1 RVDRVADQ
9 VYRNLRRAIVMGEFE
24 AGSRL
29 REVEVAAALSVS
41 RTPVREAISRLIGD
55 HLVRALPNG
64 GVEVVDAKA
73 ELAEIY
79 VIREALEGCA
89 ARLAA
94 ERITEAQLAKLDRLL
109 AATRATGFSAFEE
122 RTRIN
127 HEFHMTVV
135 EASGSPRLIE
145 MIGGLREFFL
155 NAQWLRRYDRKSAER
170 AFQEHRQIVAAL
182 RARSAKRV
190 EQLVYEHLKSAYAK
204 LLAEGGPPG

>member
-1 RVDRVADQ
+1 
-9 VYRNLRRAIVMGEFE
+9 MGEFE
-24 AGSRL
+24 PGRRL
-29 REVEVAAALSVS
+29 REVEIAAALNVS

-64 GVEVVDAKA
+64 GVEAVDASA

-79 VIREALEGCA
+79 YIREALEGCA

-94 ERITEAQLAKLDRLL
+94 KRITAAQLSKLEDLL
-109 AATRATGFSAFEE
+109 DATRATSFTSFDHRA
-122 RTRIN
+122 RIN

-145 MIGGLREFFL
+145 LIGGLREYFL
-155 NAQWLRRYDRKSAER
+155 NAQWLKRYDRKSAEH
-170 AFQEHRQIVAAL
+170 AFQDHCNIVAAL

-190 EQLVYEHLKSAYAK
+190 ERLICEHLKYAYAK
-204 LLAEGGPPG
+204 LLAEKDDPAS